1 MEGTLIFFLFCGMQ
15 LPVDFQIPD
24 EFGGLNGEA
33 IFIGIAIF
41 IVLLSEKKNTAIKR
55 STPLAGLFHDHL
67 KD

>member
-15 LPVDFQIPD
+15 LPVDFQIAD

-41 IVLLSEKKNTAIKR
+41 IVLLSEKK
-55 STPLAGLFHDHL
+55 
-67 KD
+67 